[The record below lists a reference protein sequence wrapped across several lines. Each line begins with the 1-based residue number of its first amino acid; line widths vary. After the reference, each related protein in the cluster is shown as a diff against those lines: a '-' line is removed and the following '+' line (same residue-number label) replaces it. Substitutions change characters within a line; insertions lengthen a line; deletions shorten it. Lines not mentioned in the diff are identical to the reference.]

1 MTETN
6 VGTKVS
12 QPVESLELQDVHDH
26 DESARETKS
35 GSLPL
40 AFLKTVCGVA
50 IIGFIFSYIPIS
62 QVVAV
67 FKNLTLEWIA
77 YLLFIS
83 IVLIY
88 VSVLKWKV
96 LLKTQGVEERTS
108 HLYGLYL
115 AGYFFNLLF
124 PSFIGGDAA
133 RSWHLGRGQGQRRTA
148 VATFLERYSGLFTML
163 MLGMVFSFITDKVQ
177 TPERLTIL
185 VLFLGFVGC
194 TALLYSKSVVSGVA
208 LLPKIGAA
216 VAKQGALFQEAL
228 RVSTSCPRKISI
240 VVALSFAFHALA
252 VVNVLACAHAVG
264 WTNAPVGELFI
275 VVPIILIVSALPV
288 TPQALGVQE
297 GAFVY
302 YLTLLGALP
311 AEAMGVALLI
321 RAKAYVLAALG
332 GLYLLLCSPSG
343 GAESVP
349 VAK

>member
-1 MTETN
+1 MTGTN
-6 VGTKVS
+6 VGTKVGRPEKVGMLENRRQD
-12 QPVESLELQDVHDH
+12 QPRSEEKLRSF
-26 DESARETKS
+26 
-35 GSLPL
+35 PL
-40 AFLKTVCGVA
+40 TFFKTACGIA
-50 IIGFIFSYIPIS
+50 IIVFIFSYIPIS

-67 FKNLTLEWIA
+67 FKNLTLEWVA

-83 IVLIY
+83 VVLIY
-88 VSVLKWKV
+88 ASVLKWKL

-133 RSWHLGRGQGQRRTA
+133 RSWHLGRAQGQRRTA

-177 TPERLTIL
+177 TPERVTIL
-185 VLFLGFVGC
+185 LLFLGFVGC
-194 TALLYSKSVVSGVA
+194 TALLYSKSLVSGVA
-208 LLPKIGAA
+208 LLPRIG
-216 VAKQGALFQEAL
+216 VVVGKQGALFQEAL

-240 VVALSFAFHALA
+240 VVALSFVFHALA

-264 WTNAPVGELFI
+264 WTHAPVGELFI
-275 VVPIILIVSALPV
+275 VVPIILIISALPV

-332 GLYLLLCSPSG
+332 GLYLLCARPRKIGSSSDL
-343 GAESVP
+343 
-349 VAK
+349 K